1 MECSSSTLF
10 VIQRIWLSLCI
21 RTCDSLRVQVT
32 RLAMGL
38 LCQHAKGNQVVFKG
52 QGLGWEFEGK
62 SGNEGSEDNGHELE
76 AIFKEDFLGG
86 KFQIL
91 PRQRPCQAYS
101 LRFPTAMGSLTWAA
115 CTRDL
120 RFIVLTEKIRLR
132 LPYPRSQRVAF
143 TTIRDTSETLETRQT
158 SFLSEKNIFASTW
171 DRTQISHTASQTPYL
186 VSFPSP
192 HLGPQRDKLSV
203 RNRHNKHEVGD
214 MKFKQKILTES
225 LK

>member
-158 SFLSEKNIFASTW
+158 SFLSEKKYLCFNLGSNLDLSYCLVDALPSEL
-171 DRTQISHTASQTPYL
+171 SQPPFGTPKRQT
-186 VSFPSP
+186 FC
-192 HLGPQRDKLSV
+192 Q
-203 RNRHNKHEVGD
+203 
-214 MKFKQKILTES
+214 KQA
-225 LK
+225 